1 MANKRSK
8 LQAKSQL
15 PGKSI
20 EDAKKELSGFNN
32 LLKGTDTLGDSPG
45 NKFKNTEGSLV
56 DLIDEDASPQS
67 LETNRT
73 YVAVGYDEN
82 YNLIFGDYDQMQ
94 MATKFAGSTRVA
106 SVPDA
111 YKNLFDAYK
120 YAAAKGDGVLLM
132 KEVNDDVLSS
142 DPSDEQITYLPT
154 GNSAIMVS
162 NTTNGID
169 QYATNFECDLAKNI
183 LITTSDGVDYCMPF
197 EKCKGGRPDG
207 RVSLLTVEQQ
217 YIAGITNTP
226 SEDREASYLGQ
237 AETREDPVLQ
247 QKIKDGTIK
256 EAEKMSNDDPRRLGG
271 KNPKT
276 GITESVFGS
285 TTSSTKST
293 GKSAGRTGSRRRT
306 GSRAESTSASATR
319 TASGRGA
326 SYSSASG
333 GKTGI
338 QSSAVDSRKKE
349 SSAEDLLTFVPF
361 TFTLG
366 GG

>member
-8 LQAKSQL
+8 LQTKSQL
-15 PGKSI
+15 PGKST
-20 EDAKKELSGFNN
+20 EDAKKELSGFNA

-45 NKFKNTEGSLV
+45 SKFRNTEGPLV
-56 DLIDEDASPQS
+56 DLIDEDQS
-67 LETNRT
+67 FQTNKT
-73 YVAVGYDEN
+73 YIAVGYDEN
-82 YNLIFGDYDQMQ
+82 YNLIFANYDKMNLS
-94 MATKFAGSTRVA
+94 AKFSTD
-106 SVPDA
+106 STDG
-111 YKNLFDAYK
+111 YYEDLFSAYK

-169 QYATNFECDLAKNI
+169 QYATNFECDLSKNI
-183 LITTSDGVDYCMPF
+183 LITTSDGIDYCMPI

-217 YIAGITNTP
+217 YIAGITKTP

-237 AETREDPVLQ
+237 AATREDPVLQ

-256 EAEKMSNDDPRRLGG
+256 EAEKMSNDDPRRMGG
-271 KNPKT
+271 NNPKT

-293 GKSAGRTGSRRRT
+293 GKSADRTGSRRRT
-306 GSRAESTSASATR
+306 GSRAESTSASASR